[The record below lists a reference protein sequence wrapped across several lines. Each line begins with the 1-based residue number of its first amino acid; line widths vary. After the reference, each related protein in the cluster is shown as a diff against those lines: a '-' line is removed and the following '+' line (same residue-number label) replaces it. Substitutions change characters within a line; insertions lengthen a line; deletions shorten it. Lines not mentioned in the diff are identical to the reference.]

1 MEKAMASLVD
11 LNRKNRRVKNMRFS
25 LMNNIGKFKRLE
37 SLRART
43 FKRLD
48 TEVNLSNNESDKLVA
63 ILRLTDKEMRKIQKN
78 IVSKAETIKKVEKR
92 MSLLKTKAIVNMAKA
107 KTTQAKKKTM
117 INRIKNLF
125 KK

>member
-11 LNRKNRRVKNMRFS
+11 LNRKNTRVKNMRYS
-25 LMNNIGKFKRLE
+25 LMNNIGKFKRME

-92 MSLLKTKAIVNMAKA
+92 IRLLKTKAIVNMAKA

>member
-1 MEKAMASLVD
+1 MEKAMASLMD
-11 LNRKNRRVKNMRFS
+11 LNRKNTRVKNMRYS
-25 LMNNIGKFKRLE
+25 LMNNIGKFKRME

-48 TEVNLSNNESDKLVA
+48 TEVNLSNNESDRLVE
-63 ILRLTDKEMRKIQKN
+63 ILRIAEKEMRKIQKN
-78 IVSKAETIKKVEKR
+78 IVSKAETIKKAEKR
-92 MSLLKTKAIVNMAKA
+92 IRLLKTKAIVNMAKA

>member
-1 MEKAMASLVD
+1 MASLVD
-11 LNRKNRRVKNMRFS
+11 LNRKNTRVKNMRYS
-25 LMNNIGKFKRLE
+25 LMNNIGKFKRME

-63 ILRLTDKEMRKIQKN
+63 ILRLAEKEMRKIQKN
-78 IVSKAETIKKVEKR
+78 IVSKAETIKKAEKR
-92 MSLLKTKAIVNMAKA
+92 IRLLKTKAIVNMAKA
-107 KTTQAKKKTM
+107 KTTQAKKKTI

>member
-1 MEKAMASLVD
+1 MEKAMASLMD
-11 LNRKNRRVKNMRFS
+11 LNRKNTRVKNMRYS
-25 LMNNIGKFKRLE
+25 LMSNIAKFKRME

-48 TEVNLSNNESDKLVA
+48 TEVNLSNNESDRLVE
-63 ILRLTDKEMRKIQKN
+63 ILRIAEKEMRKIQKN
-78 IVSKAETIKKVEKR
+78 IVSKAETIKKAEKR
-92 MSLLKTKAIVNMAKA
+92 IRLLKTKAIVNMAKA
-107 KTTQAKKKTM
+107 KTTLAKKKTM

>member
-1 MEKAMASLVD
+1 MASLMD
-11 LNRKNRRVKNMRFS
+11 LNRKNTRVKNMRYS
-25 LMNNIGKFKRLE
+25 LMNNIGKFKRME

-48 TEVNLSNNESDKLVA
+48 TEVNLSNNESDRLVE
-63 ILRLTDKEMRKIQKN
+63 ILRIAEKEMRKIQKN
-78 IVSKAETIKKVEKR
+78 IVSKAETIKKAEKR
-92 MSLLKTKAIVNMAKA
+92 IRLLKTKAIVNMAKA

>member
-1 MEKAMASLVD
+1 MEKAMASLMD
-11 LNRKNRRVKNMRFS
+11 LNRKNTRVKNMRYS
-25 LMNNIGKFKRLE
+25 LMNNIGKFKRME

-48 TEVNLSNNESDKLVA
+48 TEVNLSNNESDRLVE
-63 ILRLTDKEMRKIQKN
+63 ILRIAEKEMRKIQKN
-78 IVSKAETIKKVEKR
+78 IVSKAETIKKAEKR
-92 MSLLKTKAIVNMAKA
+92 IRLLKTKAIVNMAKA
-107 KTTQAKKKTM
+107 KMTQAKKKTM

>member
-11 LNRKNRRVKNMRFS
+11 LNRKNTRIKNMRYS
-25 LMNNIGKFKRLE
+25 LMNNIGKFKRME

-63 ILRLTDKEMRKIQKN
+63 ILRLAEKEMRKIQKN
-78 IVSKAETIKKVEKR
+78 IVSKAETIKKAEKR
-92 MSLLKTKAIVNMAKA
+92 IRLLKTKAIVNMAKA
-107 KTTQAKKKTM
+107 KTTQAKKKTI

>member
-11 LNRKNRRVKNMRFS
+11 LNRKNTRVKNMRYS
-25 LMNNIGKFKRLE
+25 LMNNIGKFKRME

-48 TEVNLSNNESDKLVA
+48 TEVNLSNKESDRLVA
-63 ILRLTDKEMRKIQKN
+63 ILRLTEKEMRKIQKN

-92 MSLLKTKAIVNMAKA
+92 IRLLKTKAIVNMAKA